1 MNTEVD
7 DAPTKLTYE
16 MYGMKFT
23 AEFPS
28 SDDVDIDDVM
38 SAFYGLM
45 TAASWHP
52 DTVINGMAEFARTHQ
67 ISLADQ
73 IKESMKNA
81 E

>member
-1 MNTEVD
+1 MVND
-7 DAPTKLTYE
+7 GPTKLTYE

-23 AEFPS
+23 AEFPD
-28 SDDVDIDDVM
+28 SDNVDIDDIM

-67 ISLADQ
+67 ISLTDQ
-73 IKESMKNA
+73 VKESMKNA
-81 E
+81 K

>member
-1 MNTEVD
+1 MNIEVN

-28 SDDVDIDDVM
+28 SDNIDIDDVM
-38 SAFYGLM
+38 CAFYGLM

-52 DTVINGMAEFARTHQ
+52 DTVINGMAEFAKNHQ

-73 IKESMKNA
+73 VKEVMKNA